1 MLVPI
6 PEVLLLALCEPLVG
20 DEGEAADEGPAG
32 GQHLRVHHQLG
43 LPPDRKRRIASG
55 YYH

>member
-43 LPPDRKRRIASG
+43 LPPNRKRRILSLG
-55 YYH
+55 